1 MIYER
6 TKRKLRKGGIQ
17 VNSRELKP
25 KIEEKLEE
33 MAEILAKGN
42 DCELRTSPNGVAV
55 IKVKK
60 EVVSK

>member
-1 MIYER
+1 MNR
-6 TKRKLRKGGIQ
+6 
-17 VNSRELKP
+17 RELKL
-25 KIEEKLEE
+25 KLEEKLEE

-42 DCELRTSPNGVAV
+42 DCEIRTSPNGVAV

>member
-1 MIYER
+1 M
-6 TKRKLRKGGIQ
+6 
-17 VNSRELKP
+17 NSRELKP

-60 EVVSK
+60 EVVSKWNVSIVYMGDMII

>member
-1 MIYER
+1 MPMS
-6 TKRKLRKGGIQ
+6 Q
-17 VNSRELKP
+17 RELKL
-25 KIEEKLEE
+25 KIIEKAEEIATVLYKN
-33 MAEILAKGN
+33 N

>member
-1 MIYER
+1 MGDRAMETI
-6 TKRKLRKGGIQ
+6 GGLQ
-17 VNSRELKP
+17 VSVRELKL
-25 KIEEKLEE
+25 KLEEKLEE
-33 MAEILAKGN
+33 MAEILSKGC

>member
-1 MIYER
+1 M
-6 TKRKLRKGGIQ
+6 
-17 VNSRELKP
+17 SARELRLKL
-25 KIEEKLEE
+25 EEKLEE

-55 IKVKK
+55 IKVRK

>member
-1 MIYER
+1 MGNRAMETI
-6 TKRKLRKGGIQ
+6 GGMQ
-17 VNSRELKP
+17 VSKRELKLHL
-25 KIEEKLEE
+25 EEKLEE